1 MTDYQ
6 DRNQYDQNSQNNG
19 QQGWQQSG
27 ADQNGGQGWN
37 SSNGWNQGQGWNN
50 GNGWS
55 SQSSQDWSYENGSQR
70 KLTRSAT
77 NRMVCG
83 VCAGIAEYFNWDPTI
98 VRLVWI
104 GASLLL
110 GAGFMG
116 LIAYFIVAVVMPER

>member
-37 SSNGWNQGQGWNN
+37 SSNGW
-50 GNGWS
+50 S

-70 KLTRSAT
+70 KLTRSAA